1 MEKYFTFD
9 LTSILYITTIRVN
22 NDVQSFQP
30 IDNKRDQF
38 RKYLEASGVIEVLS
52 KSITKLMEIPEKPE
66 SPVEFIRENIGLSQK
81 ELHQIKFLKEEV
93 EVYKKQVN
101 DLKIEIAG
109 LKFERQEVKD
119 ALSKEVVPDATV
131 KDEILS
137 ENQSETL
144 TERETQKTEDAEP
157 TPVLVAKTT
166 DDVPKVDISNDV
178 QAEVSAVAA
187 DVADVKTEAKPDE
200 IKSDDKPSADVAE
213 PTDK

>member
-1 MEKYFTFD
+1 M
-9 LTSILYITTIRVN
+9 
-22 NDVQSFQP
+22 
-30 IDNKRDQF
+30 
-38 RKYLEASGVIEVLS
+38 IEVLS

-101 DLKIEIAG
+101 DLKVEIAG

-119 ALSKEVVPDATV
+119 TLSKEVGPDATV

-137 ENQSETL
+137 ENQSETQ
-144 TERETQKTEDAEP
+144 TEGETQKTEDAEP

-178 QAEVSAVAA
+178 QAEVSAVSA
-187 DVADVKTEAKPDE
+187 DVTDVKTEAKPEE
-200 IKSDDKPSADVAE
+200 IKSDEKPSADVSE